1 MYRVSDNSRFLA
13 ALVVAVAA
21 HAALLAGIDFRGFA
35 PSETAPPITITLA
48 GYPQSTPAITPDPVE
63 PPTAQA
69 AFHATDTKGSVA
81 TDGGCCMGGRRGLGP
96 EAEPVPSEREVPD
109 TAMGRSEP
117 LPETPPPPLAV
128 EPKSPATIP
137 VSRPFA
143 GKTAVD
149 LARDIAALDRTD
161 AAPADPTQR
170 VRRLLAGATTTPEF
184 AYYLEAWRRKVER
197 IGNLNYPRE
206 ARSRGLSGSLRLLVT
221 ITADG
226 ALRDV
231 RVLETS
237 GHSTLDEAAV
247 HIVRLAAPYAPF
259 SPKMRASTD
268 LLEIERTWHFRNS
281 RYSS

>member
-1 MYRVSDNSRFLA
+1 MYRVSDNSRFVA
-13 ALVVAVAA
+13 ALAVAAAA
-21 HAALLAGIDFRGFA
+21 HAALLAGIEFPDFA
-35 PSETAPPITITLA
+35 PSETPAPIAITLA
-48 GYPQSTPAITPDPVE
+48 GYQQSTTPPVPPDPVE
-63 PPTAQA
+63 PPATAA
-69 AFHATDTKGSVA
+69 VPATA
-81 TDGGCCMGGRRGLGP
+81 
-96 EAEPVPSEREVPD
+96 
-109 TAMGRSEP
+109 
-117 LPETPPPPLAV
+117 PETPPPPRAV
-128 EPKSPATIP
+128 DPQNAVPAP
-137 VSRPFA
+137 VSRPLA

-149 LARDIAALDRTD
+149 LARDIAALDRTVTGR
-161 AAPADPTQR
+161 ADPTQR

-197 IGNLNYPRE
+197 IGNLNYPSE
-206 ARSRGLSGSLRLLVT
+206 ARSRGLNGSLRLLVT

-237 GHSTLDEAAV
+237 GHRTLDEAAV

>member
-1 MYRVSDNSRFLA
+1 MP
-13 ALVVAVAA
+13 
-21 HAALLAGIDFRGFA
+21 G
-35 PSETAPPITITLA
+35 TITLA
-48 GYPQSTPAITPDPVE
+48 GYQQPAAPATTPDPVE
-63 PPTAQA
+63 PP
-69 AFHATDTKGSVA
+69 ATPAVPA
-81 TDGGCCMGGRRGLGP
+81 PQP
-96 EAEPVPSEREVPD
+96 EP
-109 TAMGRSEP
+109 
-117 LPETPPPPLAV
+117 PPPPLDV
-128 EPKSPATIP
+128 KPRSPALAP
-137 VSRPFA
+137 VSRPLA
-143 GKTAVD
+143 GKSVVD

-170 VRRLLAGATTTPEF
+170 VRRLLAGANTTPEF

-197 IGNLNYPRE
+197 IGNLNYPSE
-206 ARSRGLSGSLRLLVT
+206 ARSRRLSGSLRLLVT

-268 LLEIERTWHFRNS
+268 LIEIERTWHFRNS

>member
-1 MYRVSDNSRFLA
+1 MYRVSDNSRFVA
-13 ALVVAVAA
+13 ALAIAVAA
-21 HAALLAGIDFRGFA
+21 HAALLASIDFPRFT
-35 PSETAPPITITLA
+35 PSETASSITITLA
-48 GYPQSTPAITPDPVE
+48 GYQQPATPATTPDPVE
-63 PPTAQA
+63 PP
-69 AFHATDTKGSVA
+69 ATPA
-81 TDGGCCMGGRRGLGP
+81 
-96 EAEPVPSEREVPD
+96 VPAPQ
-109 TAMGRSEP
+109 
-117 LPETPPPPLAV
+117 PPPLDLK
-128 EPKSPATIP
+128 PRSPALAP
-137 VSRPFA
+137 VSRPLA
-143 GKTAVD
+143 GKSVVD

-161 AAPADPTQR
+161 AARADPTQR
-170 VRRLLAGATTTPEF
+170 VRRLLAGANTTPEF

-197 IGNLNYPRE
+197 IGNLNYPSE

-268 LLEIERTWHFRNS
+268 LIEIERTWHFRNS

>member
-1 MYRVSDNSRFLA
+1 MYRLSDNSRFIA
-13 ALVVAVAA
+13 ALAVAVAA
-21 HAALLAGIDFRGFA
+21 HAALLVSIDFPGFA
-35 PSETAPPITITLA
+35 PPEMAPSITITLA
-48 GYPQSTPAITPDPVE
+48 GYQQPTTPAVTPDPVE
-63 PPTAQA
+63 PPATPA
-69 AFHATDTKGSVA
+69 APAPQ
-81 TDGGCCMGGRRGLGP
+81 P
-96 EAEPVPSEREVPD
+96 EV
-109 TAMGRSEP
+109 
-117 LPETPPPPLAV
+117 PPPPLTV
-128 EPKSPATIP
+128 EPQSPAP
-137 VSRPFA
+137 APLSRPFA

-149 LARDIAALDRTD
+149 LARDIAALDRTES
-161 AAPADPTQR
+161 PSADPTQR
-170 VRRLLAGATTTPEF
+170 VRRLLAGASTTPEF
-184 AYYLEAWRRKVER
+184 AFYLEAWRRKVER

-237 GHSTLDEAAV
+237 GHRTLDEAAV

>member
-1 MYRVSDNSRFLA
+1 MYRTSDNSRFAA
-13 ALVVAVAA
+13 ALAVAVAA
-21 HAALLAGIDFRGFA
+21 HAALLVAVDLPSFA
-35 PSETAPPITITLA
+35 APETAPPIMITLA
-48 GYPQSTPAITPDPVE
+48 GYQRPATPAANADPVE
-63 PPTAQA
+63 PPATPA
-69 AFHATDTKGSVA
+69 AVA
-81 TDGGCCMGGRRGLGP
+81 P
-96 EAEPVPSEREVPD
+96 Q
-109 TAMGRSEP
+109 
-117 LPETPPPPLAV
+117 PETPSPPHAV
-128 EPKSPATIP
+128 KPPSPIPAP
-137 VSRPFA
+137 VSRPLA
-143 GKTAVD
+143 GRTAVD
-149 LARDIAALDRTD
+149 LAREIAALDRTD
-161 AAPADPTQR
+161 TARADPTQR
-170 VRRLLAGATTTPEF
+170 VHRLLAGATTSPEF

-197 IGNLNYPRE
+197 IGNLNYPHE

-237 GHSTLDEAAV
+237 GHRTLDEAAV

>member
-1 MYRVSDNSRFLA
+1 MYRVSDNSRFVA

-21 HAALLAGIDFRGFA
+21 HAALLMSIDFPGFA
-35 PSETAPPITITLA
+35 PPETAPSITITLA
-48 GYPQSTPAITPDPVE
+48 GYQQPTAPAITPDRAE
-63 PPTAQA
+63 PPATPSATA
-69 AFHATDTKGSVA
+69 
-81 TDGGCCMGGRRGLGP
+81 P
-96 EAEPVPSEREVPD
+96 P
-109 TAMGRSEP
+109 
-117 LPETPPPPLAV
+117 PETPPAPLDV
-128 EPKSPATIP
+128 EPQSSAPAP
-137 VSRPFA
+137 VSRPLA
-143 GKTAVD
+143 GKSVVD
-149 LARDIAALDRTD
+149 LARDIAALTRTD
-161 AAPADPTQR
+161 AVRADPTQR
-170 VRRLLAGATTTPEF
+170 VRRLLAGANTTPEF

-237 GHSTLDEAAV
+237 GHRTLDEAAV

>member
-1 MYRVSDNSRFLA
+1 MYRVTDNSRFVV
-13 ALVVAVAA
+13 ALVVAIAA
-21 HAALLAGIDFRGFA
+21 HAALLAGVDFPRYA
-35 PSETAPPITITLA
+35 SPATVPSITITLA
-48 GYPQSTPAITPDPVE
+48 GYEQPSTPTATPDPV
-63 PPTAQA
+63 
-69 AFHATDTKGSVA
+69 
-81 TDGGCCMGGRRGLGP
+81 
-96 EAEPVPSEREVPD
+96 AEPVAPAAPATPS
-109 TAMGRSEP
+109 
-117 LPETPPPPLAV
+117 ETPPAPVAGKPPTPA
-128 EPKSPATIP
+128 SPQ
-137 VSRPFA
+137 VSRPLA
-143 GKTAVD
+143 GRTAVD

-161 AAPADPTQR
+161 TARANPTQR
-170 VRRLLAGATTTPEF
+170 VRRLLAGTTAAPEF

-206 ARSRGLSGSLRLLVT
+206 ARSRGLNGSLRLLVT

-237 GHSTLDEAAV
+237 GHRMLDEAAL

-259 SPKMRASTD
+259 SPKMRATTD

>member
-1 MYRVSDNSRFLA
+1 MYRLPDSSRLGA
-13 ALVVAVAA
+13 TLVVSAAA
-21 HAALLAGIDFRGFA
+21 HAALLASIDFPHFA
-35 PSETAPPITITLA
+35 PSEPGHSISIALV
-48 GYPQSTPAITPDPVE
+48 GYQQQATPAATADPVE
-63 PPTAQA
+63 PP
-69 AFHATDTKGSVA
+69 ATRA
-81 TDGGCCMGGRRGLGP
+81 
-96 EAEPVPSEREVPD
+96 VPP
-109 TAMGRSEP
+109 
-117 LPETPPPPLAV
+117 PETPPSPLAV
-128 EPKSPATIP
+128 EPAGPAP
-137 VSRPFA
+137 ARSRPLA
-143 GKTAVD
+143 RRTAID
-149 LARDIAALDRTD
+149 LARDIAAFARTD
-161 AAPADPTQR
+161 PPRADQTQR

-197 IGNLNYPRE
+197 VGNLNYPRE

-237 GHSTLDEAAV
+237 GHRTLDEAAV

>member
-1 MYRVSDNSRFLA
+1 MYRVSDRSRFMV

-21 HAALLAGIDFRGFA
+21 HAALFAGIGFPRFTA
-35 PSETAPPITITLA
+35 LETPPSITITLA
-48 GYPQSTPAITPDPVE
+48 GYRQPTTPAAATPDPIVE
-63 PPTAQA
+63 PPASA
-69 AFHATDTKGSVA
+69 ADAA
-81 TDGGCCMGGRRGLGP
+81 PR
-96 EAEPVPSEREVPD
+96 
-109 TAMGRSEP
+109 
-117 LPETPPPPLAV
+117 PETAPPLAV
-128 EPKSPATIP
+128 KPPPDPAP
-137 VSRPFA
+137 VSRILA
-143 GKTAVD
+143 GRTAVD

-161 AAPADPTQR
+161 PANAHPAQR
-170 VRRLLAGATTTPEF
+170 VRRLLAGATTAPEF

-206 ARSRGLSGSLRLLVT
+206 ARSRGLNGSLRLLVT

-237 GHSTLDEAAV
+237 GHRTLDEAAV

-259 SPKMRASTD
+259 SPRMRASTD

>member
-1 MYRVSDNSRFLA
+1 MYRVSDNSRFVP

-21 HAALLAGIDFRGFA
+21 HAALLAAIDFPRFT
-35 PSETAPPITITLA
+35 PSETTSSITITLA
-48 GYPQSTPAITPDPVE
+48 GYRQPATPATTPDPVE
-63 PPTAQA
+63 PPATQA
-69 AFHATDTKGSVA
+69 
-81 TDGGCCMGGRRGLGP
+81 
-96 EAEPVPSEREVPD
+96 VPAPQ
-109 TAMGRSEP
+109 
-117 LPETPPPPLAV
+117 PETPPPPPAV
-128 EPKSPATIP
+128 EPRSPAPAPI
-137 VSRPFA
+137 SRPLA
-143 GKTAVD
+143 GKSVAD

-161 AAPADPTQR
+161 AARAAPTQR

-237 GHSTLDEAAV
+237 GHRTLDEAAV

>member
-13 ALVVAVAA
+13 ALAIAVAA
-21 HAALLAGIDFRGFA
+21 HAALLASIDFPGFA
-35 PSETAPPITITLA
+35 PRETARAVSITLA
-48 GYPQSTPAITPDPVE
+48 GYQQPTTPAVTPGPVE
-63 PPTAQA
+63 PSATPAPPAPT
-69 AFHATDTKGSVA
+69 
-81 TDGGCCMGGRRGLGP
+81 
-96 EAEPVPSEREVPD
+96 
-109 TAMGRSEP
+109 
-117 LPETPPPPLAV
+117 PETPPPPLNV
-128 EPKSPATIP
+128 EPPSPAP
-137 VSRPFA
+137 AAVSRPFA

-149 LARDIAALDRTD
+149 LARDIAALDRAD
-161 AAPADPTQR
+161 AARADPTQR

-237 GHSTLDEAAV
+237 GHLTLDEAAV

-259 SPKMRASTD
+259 SPRMRASTD

>member
-1 MYRVSDNSRFLA
+1 MYRVSENSRFVA
-13 ALVVAVAA
+13 ALAVAVAA
-21 HAALLAGIDFRGFA
+21 HAALLASIDMPGFA
-35 PSETAPPITITLA
+35 PPETAPSITITLA
-48 GYPQSTPAITPDPVE
+48 GYHQPTTPVVTPEPVE
-63 PPTAQA
+63 PPAPE
-69 AFHATDTKGSVA
+69 VA
-81 TDGGCCMGGRRGLGP
+81 PGP
-96 EAEPVPSEREVPD
+96 I
-109 TAMGRSEP
+109 
-117 LPETPPPPLAV
+117 PETPPPPLNV
-128 EPKSPATIP
+128 EPPSPAPAP
-137 VSRPFA
+137 VSRPLA

-161 AAPADPTQR
+161 NARADPTQR

-221 ITADG
+221 IAADG

-237 GHSTLDEAAV
+237 GHPTLDEAAV

>member
-1 MYRVSDNSRFLA
+1 MYPVSDNSRFVA
-13 ALVVAVAA
+13 ALAVAVAA
-21 HAALLAGIDFRGFA
+21 HAALLASIEYPSYA
-35 PSETAPPITITLA
+35 PSETVPPITITLA
-48 GYPQSTPAITPDPVE
+48 GYQQPTTPTATPDPVE
-63 PPTAQA
+63 PPASSA
-69 AFHATDTKGSVA
+69 A
-81 TDGGCCMGGRRGLGP
+81 P
-96 EAEPVPSEREVPD
+96 P
-109 TAMGRSEP
+109 
-117 LPETPPPPLAV
+117 PETQPPPLAV
-128 EPKSPATIP
+128 VPPVPAPTP
-137 VSRPFA
+137 LGRPLA

-149 LARDIAALDRTD
+149 LARDIAAFDRTD
-161 AAPADPTQR
+161 PARAEPPQR

-206 ARSRGLSGSLRLLVT
+206 ARSRGLNGSLRLLVT

-237 GHSTLDEAAV
+237 GHRTLDEAAV
-247 HIVRLAAPYAPF
+247 YIVRLAAPYAPF

>member
-1 MYRVSDNSRFLA
+1 MYRVSDNSRFVA
-13 ALVVAVAA
+13 ALAIAAAA
-21 HAALLAGIDFRGFA
+21 HAALLASIDFPGFA
-35 PSETAPPITITLA
+35 PRETAPSVTITLT
-48 GYPQSTPAITPDPVE
+48 GYQQPTTAPVTPDPVE
-63 PPTAQA
+63 PKAPPA
-69 AFHATDTKGSVA
+69 A
-81 TDGGCCMGGRRGLGP
+81 P
-96 EAEPVPSEREVPD
+96 E
-109 TAMGRSEP
+109 
-117 LPETPPPPLAV
+117 PETPPAPPAR
-128 EPKSPATIP
+128 EPPSPAPAP
-137 VSRPFA
+137 VSRPLA
-143 GKTAVD
+143 GRTAVD

-161 AAPADPTQR
+161 TARANPTQR

-184 AYYLEAWRRKVER
+184 SYYLEAWRRKVER

-221 ITADG
+221 ISADG

-237 GHSTLDEAAV
+237 GHPTLDEAAV